1 MKVNFPLIICCVKI
15 GIYVRVIE
23 VLILLKNKED
33 VIKLILSDEN
43 MMKIIHTAG
52 TLDLP
57 DWWICAGFVRSKIW
71 DTLHGFKEGTMTP
84 DVDVIYYDPANKDED
99 YEKKLENKLKS
110 LMPEIPWSVKNQAR
124 MHVVNQIPPYT
135 SSEDAISKF
144 PETATALGVKLDK
157 ENNLILTAPCGL
169 EDVLKMEVKPTPFFT
184 ETRERAA
191 IYEER
196 LIKKNW
202 TANWPMVK
210 VHPVTLFSR

>member
-1 MKVNFPLIICCVKI
+1 M
-15 GIYVRVIE
+15 
-23 VLILLKNKED
+23 LKKKED
-33 VIKLILSDEN
+33 VIKLIQTDEG
-43 MMKIIHTAG
+43 MMEIIHAASS
-52 TLDLP
+52 LDLP

-71 DTLHGFKEGTMTP
+71 DTLHGFKESTLTP
-84 DVDVIYYDPANKDED
+84 DIDVIYFEPANIDED
-99 YEKKLENKLKS
+99 FEKTLEAELKT
-110 LMPEIPWSVKNQAR
+110 LMPDVPWSVKNQAR

-157 ENNLILTAPCGL
+157 EKRLILTAPCGL
-169 EDVLKMEVKPTPFFT
+169 EDVLHMEIKPTPFFT

-202 TANWPMVK
+202 TAKWPMVK
-210 VHPVTLFSR
+210 VQDITLLSR

>member
-1 MKVNFPLIICCVKI
+1 
-15 GIYVRVIE
+15 
-23 VLILLKNKED
+23 
-33 VIKLILSDEN
+33 
-43 MMKIIHTAG
+43 MMEIIHAASS
-52 TLDLP
+52 LDLP

-71 DTLHGFKEGTMTP
+71 DTLHGFKESTLTP
-84 DVDVIYYDPANKDED
+84 DIDVIYFEPANIDED
-99 YEKKLENKLKS
+99 FEKTLEAELKT
-110 LMPEIPWSVKNQAR
+110 LMPDVPWSVKNQAR

-157 ENNLILTAPCGL
+157 EKRLILTAPCGL
-169 EDVLKMEVKPTPFFT
+169 EDVLHMEIKPTPFFT

-202 TANWPMVK
+202 TAKWPMVK
-210 VHPVTLFSR
+210 VQDITLLSR